1 LRTTK
6 LLPMRSLF
14 VAHLFAVSFVL
25 NWAWEMSQMIVYSG
39 FQNRSMLQ
47 RILICTAATF
57 GDAVLTLGIYT
68 IARFAARLSRRETKN
83 AWKLYAAATLL
94 GAACAVIIERIAL
107 LSGYWFYTNQM
118 PSVPLLGVGLWPF
131 LQLALLVPI
140 ALWIALKWN
149 TLRSASHRAVR
160 VNSTRDRWMTLAMT
174 AALVVFQFQQGVLII
189 NAQNVASAPE
199 KSVAAITDN
208 STAGRKQTWTDTGAT
223 LTKYID
229 PVRGLSAD
237 EAVAYALAHNG
248 ELLAARQEIE
258 AAQGLIRQ
266 AGLRPNPKL
275 DLQRRE
281 QINGR
286 DNDTMIGGSLPL
298 ELGGRRAARVLVA
311 HRGLELREHLLADRE
326 RTTAAEVR
334 DKFGEVLAAALK
346 LGFTE
351 DLLNTTRRG
360 YKLVLARVI
369 EGRTAPLEQ
378 NMTLVEVNR
387 IRSMRETAEGKVEVS
402 LLELR
407 NIIGMPPE
415 EPLRLRG
422 NFDDL
427 LNPLPPLSEA
437 TARALQERPDLL
449 TARANE
455 ELAEAQVEQARA
467 GGRLDAEL
475 TGQYERNNFSFSQ
488 RGINNAGQLVP
499 IQGIFHSVAVGVTF
513 NLPVRNK
520 NQGAIDAA
528 VAGTEAARQRREYAE
543 LTVRREVASAYVKYE
558 RAARAMEIYRVGVRS
573 QADANLNVVRQTY
586 ELGAKTL
593 LDYINEQRRFIEL
606 ENDYINAQLETYSA
620 SVEIKRATA
629 AVELIKR

>member
-1 LRTTK
+1 MRITK
-6 LLPMRSLF
+6 LLPSRWLF
-14 VAHLFAVSFVL
+14 IARLFLISFAL

-47 RILICTAATF
+47 RILICTVATF
-57 GDAVLTLGIYT
+57 GDAFLTLGIYT
-68 IARFAARLSRRETKN
+68 IARFIARLSRRETKN
-83 AWKLYAAATLL
+83 AWKLYAAAMLL

-107 LSGYWFYTNQM
+107 LSGHWFYTNQM

-131 LQLALLVPI
+131 LQLALLVPL
-140 ALWIALKWN
+140 AVWIALKWN
-149 TLRSASHRAVR
+149 TLRSASHRAATA
-160 VNSTRDRWMTLAMT
+160 NSTRDRLITLAI
-174 AALVVFQFQQGVLII
+174 AALVVVQQDVLIV

-199 KSVAAITDN
+199 KSAVTMVNENGAD
-208 STAGRKQTWTDTGAT
+208 RKQAWTDTGAT

-229 PVRGLSAD
+229 PVGGLSAD
-237 EAVAYALAHNG
+237 DAVAYALAHNG

-258 AAQGLIRQ
+258 AARGLIRQ

-275 DLQRRE
+275 NLQRRE
-281 QINGR
+281 QIGGA

-449 TARANE
+449 AARANE
-455 ELAEAQVEQARA
+455 NLAEAQIEQARA

-488 RGINNAGQLVP
+488 RGINSAGQLVP
-499 IQGIFHSVAVGVTF
+499 IQGIFHSVAVGIAF
-513 NLPVRNK
+513 DLPVRNK
-520 NQGAIDAA
+520 NQGAI
-528 VAGTEAARQRREYAE
+528 EAAAAEAEAAKQRREYAE
-543 LTVRREVASAYVKYE
+543 LTVRREIAAAYVKYE